1 MDSTETAQQQLQPN
15 SITSTRFSQPPIL
28 QVNFSWRKFESLV
41 SEKREGDQSPR
52 PLYIVDYHT
61 LKIKPKLIF
70 KSATE
75 EQTIFGTGVLHPISI
90 NCDCEIRGKPV
101 KLAATS
107 RIKTAYMHLSHNFS
121 DTNEP
126 VPMTW
131 TSAANFKTWDFVC
144 LDQYQEPVARFAANI
159 WGVKKVGNIE
169 FLGEKT
175 ATSEA
180 AREEIVV
187 MGMTLFSC
195 MMLRMNNIFSL
206 FGMIPSPAK
215 VDDYKPV
222 EGKDSLNGSE
232 YTVNENGARVVGEKG
247 YAEDFRSPHVK
258 DAFNTADYTIND
270 NGARVLMQ
278 KDKTEGRAE
287 PVGY

>member
-1 MDSTETAQQQLQPN
+1 MNLTNETSQQQLQQN
-15 SITSTRFSQPPIL
+15 SSPSPRSAQPPIL
-28 QVNFSWRKFESLV
+28 QVIFSWRKFESLV
-41 SEKREGDQSPR
+41 SEKREGDQSPK

-70 KSATE
+70 KYATDN
-75 EQTIFGTGVLHPISI
+75 QSTFGSGVLHPISI

-101 KLAATS
+101 KLQATS
-107 RIKTAYMHLSHNFS
+107 RIKTQYMHLSHNFS

-131 TSAANFKTWDFVC
+131 TSAASFKTWDFIC
-144 LDQYQEPVARFAANI
+144 LDPNQQPVAKFAANM

-180 AREEIVV
+180 AREEIVI

-195 MMLRMNNIFSL
+195 MMLRMNNFFSL

-215 VDDYKPV
+215 VEDHRPT
-222 EGKDSLNGSE
+222 EGKDSFSE
-232 YTVNENGARVVGEKG
+232 G
-247 YAEDFRSPHVK
+247 
-258 DAFNTADYTIND
+258 DYTIND
-270 NGARVLMQ
+270 NGARVSVE
-278 KDKTEGRAE
+278 KDKVQDHRLVEGKDALNTSEYTINDNGARVAVQKNE
-287 PVGY
+287 VAS